1 MKLFKNKILL
11 SFVVFCMA
19 FQWML
24 PVAQAQTHT
33 TASPMVADFLCE
45 KGLNYYEEGKFPK
58 ALQEFKKA
66 LLANPESAV
75 AREYVGIIEGIN
87 TKKQADVLE
96 TFSSERLSEGVVV
109 LNSGDKIYMYDEAL
123 KEFESQGTNQAVYSA
138 RTKDLSQIITEFQ
151 NEVIPR
157 IKNKGVSKQ
166 VYKTDKV
173 AEKQDTAG
181 QYSEDRKVVVQQSL
195 DTARSPQK
203 SPLSLGQKTE
213 EIHLDLEQY
222 KGSGNSIDIETF
234 LGNRFVVESTRILK
248 YVVTEQEFLRV
259 SRLSENKILVE
270 TLNVGA
276 SHLHVW
282 DDSGRKSLRFDIK
295 PRRYDLELK
304 QAAQKEGKIDSYVPE
319 SFKMSYSVDGSSFM
333 TGRGFGD
340 LHRSSYSWA
349 YRWGLRGE
357 TPFGNFD
364 SAIQGSRTL
373 QKTYKVSNLRLA
385 LTDAHY
391 SQFKDIT
398 IRGFDFTPSFGAFG
412 FPSSDLR
419 GIMIKAPMF
428 EKRLDYMA
436 FWGALPQGGYTSLST
451 NSGFSPTK
459 KAWLEGV
466 GVNYK
471 ISKAAHLKTFYA
483 HSYGPE
489 RSEPV
494 LTSDVAGADLTYN
507 LGKFR
512 MGSSVVSDMRYLSY
526 KANCSV
532 SLSKFYAGL
541 SMMDTNKNFRSLLG
555 GNPASG
561 STSGTL
567 SLVYQPVPSLVVS
580 NNFSG
585 YHDKVFGNPESPGRA
600 NYNNT
605 TQVNWAY
612 DRHTDVQLTYIMDD
626 QMGSNSPSVRET
638 KSVTFRKKLFFIKKL
653 NVFATYSNSKSKNYS
668 SPANDYNNN
677 RVLAGLSSQIIE
689 NLYFYYNQE
698 INFLYNKFTQERANP
713 TAQEVGLQY
722 NRQVFDWPLYVNARV
737 FYRDEQNTESVL
749 SYLSGQDRFETD
761 GEVTF
766 KPNKDSEVF
775 LRCRVANIWAEK
787 EGVDKHFDLSLNWG
801 VRFLWDTGL
810 RWDTV
815 GNFDGFVF
823 YDLNGDGLMQAGEKG
838 VAGVIVVGPSDKTA
852 KTNDSGYYKLS
863 HISGRSASVELDL
876 STIPKKYNPTTPV
889 TQKCDITYGKTNRV
903 NFGIATRSDIDGL
916 VFDDKNKNGQY
927 DTGEP
932 LIQGVIIVLDK
943 EEKIVS
949 NLMGAFRFRNLVPG
963 EHMIS
968 IDLKSIPIKFVPK
981 VPISKKINLEEGTAF
996 SYPIPLEE
1004 TK

>member
-11 SFVVFCMA
+11 SFIAICVA
-19 FQWML
+19 FQL
-24 PVAQAQTHT
+24 VIPLAEAQTHA

-45 KGLNYYEEGKFPK
+45 KGLNYYEQGKYPK

-75 AREYVGIIEGIN
+75 AREYVGLIEGDK
-87 TKKQADVLE
+87 TKAKVDISIDQPSGKHARSVV
-96 TFSSERLSEGVVV
+96 GVKPD
-109 LNSGDKIYMYDEAL
+109 DKIYRYDEAL

-138 RTKDLSQIITEFQ
+138 QTKDLSQIITEFQ

-157 IKNKGVSKQ
+157 KQNKELP
-166 VYKTDKV
+166 KTIYEDAK
-173 AEKQDTAG
+173 KQDAAE
-181 QYSEDRKVVVQQSL
+181 QYSKDGKETVCQSSNATSS
-195 DTARSPQK
+195 DQK
-203 SPLSLGQKTE
+203 NPSSSEAVLKTE
-213 EIHLDLEQY
+213 EVSIHLEEY
-222 KGSGNSIDIETF
+222 KDSSSPIDIEAF
-234 LGNRFVVESTRILK
+234 MENRFVVEGGQILK
-248 YVVTEQEFLRV
+248 YVVTEPKFLRV
-259 SRLSENKILVE
+259 SRLSENKLLVE
-270 TLNVGA
+270 ALTVGT
-276 SHLHVW
+276 SYLHVW
-282 DDSGRKSLRFDIK
+282 DQAGRKSFKFNIK
-295 PRRYDLELK
+295 PRQYDVELK
-304 QAAQKEGKIDSYVPE
+304 QDVQKKAKIDDYVPQ
-319 SFKMSYSVDGSSFM
+319 SFKMNYSIEGGSFM
-333 TGRGFGD
+333 TGRGFRD
-340 LHRSSYSWA
+340 LHRSSYNWSYWF
-349 YRWGLRGE
+349 GLRGE
-357 TPFGNFD
+357 TPFGNLD

-419 GIMIKAPMF
+419 GIMVKAPMF
-428 EKRLDYMA
+428 NKKLDYMA

-459 KAWLEGV
+459 KAWLEGI

-471 ISKAAHLKTFYA
+471 INKAAHLKTFYA

-494 LTSDVAGADLTYN
+494 LTSDTTGADLTYN
-507 LGKFR
+507 LGRLR
-512 MGSSVVSDMRYLSY
+512 MGSSVVSDMHYLSY
-526 KANCSV
+526 KANCNL

-541 SMMDTNKNFRSLLG
+541 SMVDTNKNFRSLLG

-567 SLVYQPVPSLVVS
+567 SFAYQPDPSLVIS
-580 NNFSG
+580 NAFSG
-585 YHDKVFGNPESPGRA
+585 YHDKVFGNLQRPGRP
-600 NYNNT
+600 NYTNT
-605 TQVNWAY
+605 TEVNWAY
-612 DRHTDVQLTYIMDD
+612 DRHTDLQLAYIMDD
-626 QMGSNSPSVRET
+626 QMGSNAPSVRET
-638 KSVTFRKKLFFIKKL
+638 KSVTFRKKIFFIKKL
-653 NVFATYSNSKSKNYS
+653 NIFATYSNNKSKNYS

-677 RVLAGLSSQIIE
+677 RFLMGLSSQIIE

-698 INFLYNKFTQERANP
+698 INFLYNKFTQERAEP
-713 TAQEVGLQY
+713 TAQELGLQY

-749 SYLSGQDRFETD
+749 SYLSGQDRLETD
-761 GEVTF
+761 GEVIF

-787 EGVDKHFDLSLNWG
+787 EGVDKHFDLGLNWG
-801 VRFLWDTGL
+801 MRFLWDTGL

-823 YDLNGDGLMQAGEKG
+823 YDLNGDGLMQMGEKG
-838 VAGVIVVGPSDKTA
+838 VVGVVIMGPSDKTA
-852 KTNDSGYYKLS
+852 QTNDKGYYKLS
-863 HISGRSASVELDL
+863 RISGRSAYVELDL
-876 STIPKKYNPTTPV
+876 NTIPKKYSPTTPV
-889 TQKCDITYGKTNRV
+889 SQKCDIVYGKTNRV
-903 NFGIATRSDIDGL
+903 SFGIATRSDIEGL
-916 VFDDKNKNGQY
+916 VFDDQNKNGQY

-932 LIQGVIIVLDK
+932 LIQGVIIILDK
-943 EEKIVS
+943 QEKIVS
-949 NLMGAFRFRNLVPG
+949 NLMGAFRFRNLTPG
-963 EHMIS
+963 EHVMG
-968 IDLKSIPIKFVPK
+968 IDLKSIPVKFVPK
-981 VPISKKINLEEGTAF
+981 VPISKKINLEQGSAF